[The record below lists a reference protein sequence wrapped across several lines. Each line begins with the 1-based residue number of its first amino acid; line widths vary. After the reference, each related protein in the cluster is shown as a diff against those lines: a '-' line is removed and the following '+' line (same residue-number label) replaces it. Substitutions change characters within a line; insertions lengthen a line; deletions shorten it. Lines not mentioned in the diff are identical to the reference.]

1 MWTHRGGGQGCGV
14 HIQKRTR
21 RTRGSERIGE
31 NERKKNTVNN
41 LLFLSAIRVVIP
53 KGSSK

>member
-1 MWTHRGGGQGCGV
+1 MEAGKAVGYAYKRGP
-14 HIQKRTR
+14 R
-21 RTRGSERIGE
+21 RIRESERIGE